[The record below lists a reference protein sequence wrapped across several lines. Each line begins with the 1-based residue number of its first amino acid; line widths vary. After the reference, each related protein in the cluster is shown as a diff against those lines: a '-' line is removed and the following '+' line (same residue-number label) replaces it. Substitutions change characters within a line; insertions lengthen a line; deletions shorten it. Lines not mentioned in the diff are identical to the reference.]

1 MCSHKWSLITDLPD
15 DLSGLA
21 NRELPALVQVWHE
34 QADRLKQS
42 QAYRDFLDRLRR
54 QLAIETGIIERLYN
68 IDRGVTQL
76 LIEKGIDE
84 VYIPHGATD
93 RPAAEVVAMIRDHES
108 AIEGMFGYI
117 ASKAPLTKAYLR
129 ELHKVLTAHQH
140 HVEAV
145 NMEGQPITV
154 TLLRGEWKKW
164 PNNPT
169 RRDSSWLHEYCPP
182 EHVESEINNL
192 IEGHRLHESKGV
204 PPEVEAAWLHHRF
217 TQIHPFQDG
226 NGRVARCLATL
237 VLLKAE
243 WFPLVIT
250 RDDRPVYISALESA
264 DAGDL
269 KPLVDFFASRQKRA
283 FIQCLSLS
291 EEVLAT
297 GAHVRQVL
305 DSARETIRERLT
317 TQAQAYQNVNA
328 IADALLLVLV
338 QRLRTVAEEVSHI
351 VREYDEAYSSW
362 STNAPHGTPNDFYHR
377 YQIIQN
383 ARTMGY
389 FANTNSYRA
398 WAAVNIQTNV
408 KTELL
413 FSFHGLGQRPRGIL
427 VCAAMA
433 YRREPMETNETR
445 IDDIQPLSSD
455 LFEFTYLDEP
465 DAVKTRFRQWLE
477 DCLVSG
483 LEYWRKEL

>member
-1 MCSHKWSLITDLPD
+1 MSGHNWTPITDLPAD
-15 DLSGLA
+15 ISGLI
-21 NRELPALVQVWHE
+21 NKELPALVRVWSE
-34 QADRLKQS
+34 QSERLKLS

-84 VYIPHGATD
+84 VYIPHGSTD

-117 ASKAPLTKAYLR
+117 ASKTPLTKAYLR
-129 ELHKVLTAHQH
+129 ELHKVLTAHQNE
-140 HVEAV
+140 VEAV
-145 NMEGQPITV
+145 TMEGVPITV

-164 PNNPT
+164 PNNPS
-169 RRDSSWLHEYCPP
+169 RRESSWLHEYCPP

-192 IEGHRLHESKGV
+192 IEWHRAHEINNV

-237 VLLKAE
+237 VLLKSE
-243 WFPLVIT
+243 WFPLVVT
-250 RDDRPVYISALESA
+250 RDDRIVYISALETA

-269 KPLVDFFASRQKRA
+269 KPLVDFFSSRQKRA
-283 FIQCLSLS
+283 FVQSLSLS
-291 EEVLAT
+291 EEVLAR
-297 GAHVRQVL
+297 GAHVKQVL
-305 DSARETIRERLT
+305 ASARDTIRERLS
-317 TQAQAYQNVNA
+317 AQARTFETVNT
-328 IADALLLVLV
+328 IADGLLVILT
-338 QRLRTVAEEVSHI
+338 QRLRLVTDEVSSI
-351 VREYDEAYSSW
+351 VREFDDSFSAWSSNARNG
-362 STNAPHGTPNDFYHR
+362 TNNDFFHR

-383 ARTMGY
+383 ARAMGY
-389 FANTNSYRA
+389 FANTYSYRA
-398 WAAVNIQTNV
+398 WATVNIQTST

-413 FSFHGLGQRPRGIL
+413 FSIHGVGQKPRGIL
-427 VCAAMA
+427 VCAATA
-433 YRREPMETNETR
+433 YRREPTETSETR
-445 IDDIQPLSSD
+445 IDDVQSLSND
-455 LFEFTYLDEP
+455 LFEFTYLDDP
-465 DAVKTRFRQWLE
+465 DAVNIRFRQWLE

-483 LEYWRKEL
+483 LEYWRKDL

>member
-1 MCSHKWSLITDLPD
+1 MSSHKWASITDLPD
-15 DLSGLA
+15 DISGLA
-21 NRELPALVQVWHE
+21 SNELPALVQVWHE
-34 QADRLKQS
+34 QSDRLKQS
-42 QAYRDFLDRLRR
+42 EAYRDFLDRLRR

-84 VYIPHGATD
+84 VYVPHGTTD
-93 RPAAEVVAMIRDHES
+93 RPAAEVIAMIRDHES
-108 AIEGMFGYI
+108 AIEGMFAYI
-117 ASKAPLTKAYLR
+117 ASRTPLTKAYLR

-169 RRDSSWLHEYCPP
+169 RRNSSWLHEYCPP
-182 EHVESEINNL
+182 EHVESEINNM
-192 IEGHRLHESKGV
+192 IEWHRFHEGKGV

-237 VLLKAE
+237 VFLKAE

-250 RDDRPVYISALESA
+250 RDDRPVYISALETA
-264 DAGDL
+264 DSGQL
-269 KPLVDFFASRQKRA
+269 KPLIDFFASRQKRA

-291 EEVLAT
+291 EEVLAK
-297 GAHVRQVL
+297 GAQVRQVL
-305 DSARETIRERLT
+305 ESARETIRERLA
-317 TQAQAYQNVNA
+317 AQEKDYEQVNK
-328 IADALLLVLV
+328 IANALVIGLV
-338 QRLRTVAEEVSHI
+338 QRLRIVAEEVSQI
-351 VREYDEAYSSW
+351 VKESDAAYSSW
-362 STNAPHGTPNDFYHR
+362 CANALYGTPNDFYHR

-408 KTELL
+408 RTELL
-413 FSFHGLGQRPRGIL
+413 FSFHGLGQKPRGIL

-433 YRREPMETNETR
+433 YRREPTETNESR
-445 IDDIQPLSSD
+445 IDDIQPLSND
-455 LFEFTYLDEP
+455 LFEFTYLDDTE
-465 DAVKTRFRQWLE
+465 AVKMRFRQWLE

-483 LEYWRKEL
+483 LEYWRTEL

>member
-1 MCSHKWSLITDLPD
+1 MSGHKWSPITDLPED
-15 DLSGLA
+15 VSGLA
-21 NRELPALVQVWHE
+21 SIELPALVQVWHE
-34 QADRLKQS
+34 QSDRLKES
-42 QAYRDFLDRLRR
+42 QAYREFLDRLRR
-54 QLAIETGIIERLYN
+54 QFAIETGIIERLYN

-84 VYIPHGATD
+84 VYVPHGATD
-93 RPAAEVVAMIRDHES
+93 RSASEVVAMIRDHEI
-108 AIEGMFGYI
+108 AIQGMFTYI
-117 ASKAPLTKAYLR
+117 ASATPLTKAYLR

-145 NMEGQPITV
+145 NIEGQPITV
-154 TLLRGEWKKW
+154 TMLRGEWKKW

-169 RRDSSWLHEYCPP
+169 RRDSGWLHEYCPP
-182 EHVESEINNL
+182 EHVETEINNL
-192 IEGHRLHESKGV
+192 IEWHRRQEAKGL

-237 VLLKAE
+237 VFLKAK

-250 RDDRPVYISALESA
+250 RDDRPVYIGALEAA

-269 KPLVDFFASRQKRA
+269 KPLVDLFASRQKRA

-291 EEVLAT
+291 EEVLAK
-297 GAHVRQVL
+297 GAQVRQVM
-305 DSARETIRERLT
+305 DSARETIRERLSAQ
-317 TQAQAYQNVNA
+317 TQQYQRVDT
-328 IADALLLVLV
+328 IAETLLEALV
-338 QRLRTVAEEVSHI
+338 QRLRSIADEVTPI
-351 VREYDEAYSSW
+351 VRESDESYSCW
-362 STNAPHGTPNDFYHR
+362 CTHAPYGTQNDFYHR
-377 YQIIQN
+377 YQIIRN

-389 FANTNSYRA
+389 FANTSSYRA
-398 WAAVNIQTNV
+398 WAAASIQTSV
-408 KTELL
+408 RTEVL
-413 FSFHGLGQRPRGIL
+413 FSFHGLGQKPRGIL

-433 YRREPMETNETR
+433 YRREPTESNETR
-445 IDDIQPLSSD
+445 VDDIQPLSSD
-455 LFEFTYLDEP
+455 LFEFTYLDDRDVVER
-465 DAVKTRFRQWLE
+465 RFRQWFE